1 VEQLYSIGQLV
12 GSASHGPGNHV
23 GPVAQRLPA
32 FKAASRG
39 LRAEDVQSALAH
51 TGYALSSAW
60 AGEADG
66 PLPVRLALLQT
77 PSAGRMLAHVA
88 PNGGTYF
95 AHALLH
101 VPTTADAQLAIRT
114 WGSPRWQR
122 HDPETAGELPD
133 LPYLPVSDQLD
144 DGALRTWLEDPAHR
158 AAVGFVLSAL
168 LVTPA
173 ETRVVVAATADATAR
188 IVYAVTR
195 ALPHSLLEGFT
206 FSTYEPDPRAASIRL
221 IGHDTGRPECDLP
234 DACYDGGSVAFN
246 PVTGRKSELR
256 AEVPFAAFAVD
267 ALAGGDTTPLDELQA
282 TWQLLGLTDARLFEL
297 VHRLSRGQATLTKDE
312 ATGAALHPTLA
323 AWIATRPG
331 AVSQFVAWALDDTD
345 FAHRALSR
353 LVAPLRQKGDA
364 LTRVATEVRQAGL
377 AALASGDRTRAAN
390 ALEVILPMVAPAKA
404 NAIWGDVLT
413 HVPDP
418 SVLTW
423 DMRRYLLPR
432 LVRFKHPSAAA
443 TAVDPALTKWLDA
456 PADQLQELL
465 ALGLP
470 APYRLAAAAA
480 CLGRDGEPSVALTH
494 AVATQPG
501 IVLDLLRAEGGA
513 PGDRAAALFEK
524 LLTEAPAHLWFEDVL
539 VNAATFSARA
549 RNRLFE
555 VTLSAGKIDPDQVIR
570 SQGAAL
576 LSLFSGESGLGR
588 LGRMFLATPPA
599 DVVTNPALLDFLGK
613 LKDEPQVDADVKDR
627 ISAVQTVRRFLDGPD
642 FSAETLG
649 PVAAA
654 LATQPPIF
662 PASAVAQVLDG
673 VSAELARRSDSEEF
687 QRDLELVLLHLGPV
701 LAESPAELYRELL
714 RRHRARRE
722 FGTASRAVQAFLA
735 VALGAARIDDAAKVT
750 EGLEGE
756 AFAIATDAARRGG
769 RRAMRVLDD
778 QSKDWPKSART
789 QWGFLAEAVRP
800 KEIGRSLRE
809 LSLFAA
815 GAGAATF
822 VWFLV
827 AQFTR

>member
-1 VEQLYSIGQLV
+1 MDQLYSTGQLV
-12 GSASHGPGNHV
+12 GAAGSPNPLP
-23 GPVAQRLPA
+23 GPVGQRLPA
-32 FKAASRG
+32 VKAASRG
-39 LRAEDVQSALAH
+39 LRAEDVQSALAY
-51 TGYALSSAW
+51 TGYSLSPAW
-60 AGEADG
+60 AGEANG

-95 AHALLH
+95 AHALLN
-101 VPTTADAQLAIRT
+101 VPATADAQLAIRT

-122 HDPETAGELPD
+122 HDPDAAGELPD

-158 AAVGFVLSAL
+158 AAVEFVLSAL

-173 ETRVVVAATADATAR
+173 ETRIVVAAAADTAAR

-195 ALPHSLLEGFT
+195 ALPHGLLDGFT
-206 FSTYEPDPRAASIRL
+206 FSTYEPDPRAAHIRL

-234 DACYDGGSVAFN
+234 DGCYDGGAVGFN
-246 PVTGRKSELR
+246 PATGRKSDLP
-256 AEVPFAAFAVD
+256 ADVPFAAFAVA

-282 TWQLLGLTDARLFEL
+282 TWQLLGLTDARLFGL
-297 VHRLSRGQATLTKDE
+297 VHRLSRGPAAITKDE
-312 ATGAALHPTLA
+312 GLAAAAHPTLA
-323 AWIATRPG
+323 AWVAARPG

-353 LVAPLRQKGDA
+353 VVAPLRQKVDA
-364 LTRVATEVRQAGL
+364 AARVAAEVRQAGL
-377 AALASGDRTRAAN
+377 VAVATGDRARAAN

-404 NAIWGDVLT
+404 NAIWSDVLA

-418 SVLTW
+418 DALTW

-432 LVRFKHPSAAA
+432 LVRFKHPGTPPA
-443 TAVDPALTKWLDA
+443 AVDPALGKWLAA
-456 PADQLQELL
+456 PADQLQEFL

-470 APYRLAAAAA
+470 VPYRLAAAAA
-480 CLGRDGEPSVALTH
+480 CLSRDGEPSAAFAH

-501 IVLDLLRAEGGA
+501 IVLDLLRAEGDA
-513 PGDRAAALFEK
+513 PGDRAAALFGR
-524 LLTEAPAHLWFEDVL
+524 LLAEIPTHPWFEDVL
-539 VNAATFSARA
+539 ANGTTFSAGA

-555 VTLSAGKIDPDQVIR
+555 VTLSAGTIDPDRMIR
-570 SQGAAL
+570 HQGAVL
-576 LSLFSGESGLGR
+576 LSLFTGESGLDQ
-588 LGRMFLATPPA
+588 LGRTFLASPPA
-599 DVVTNPALLDFLGK
+599 DVFTDRALLDFLGK
-613 LKDEPQVDADVKDR
+613 LKDEPRVGADVKDR
-627 ISAVQTVRRFLDGPD
+627 ISAVQMVRRFLDGPD
-642 FSAETLG
+642 FAAETLR

-654 LATQPPIF
+654 LAAQPPVL
-662 PASAVAQVLDG
+662 PASAAAQVLDG
-673 VSAELARRSDSEEF
+673 VAAELARRSDADGF

-714 RRHRARRE
+714 RRQRARRE
-722 FGTASRAVQAFLA
+722 FGAAPRAVQAFLA
-735 VALGAARIDDAAKVT
+735 VALGAAQTEAVARGT
-750 EGLEGE
+750 EGLEAE

-769 RRAMRVLDD
+769 RRALRALDE

-815 GAGAATF
+815 GAGAATV

-827 AQFTR
+827 AQFAR